1 MAKTLMI
8 SNSVYDELKKL
19 KGEEDKSFSEV
30 IIELISNRRQKTGYD
45 LKKHFGV
52 LKGDKEY
59 GKIQKELKAGW
70 NKWTKR
76 YA

>member
-1 MAKTLMI
+1 MAKTLMV
-8 SNSVYDELKKL
+8 SNEAYEELKKL
-19 KGEEDKSFSEV
+19 KEDKSFSEV
-30 IIELISNRRQKTGYD
+30 IIHLIKERKQKTGYD

-59 GKIQKELKAGW
+59 DILKKEIKAGW
-70 NKWTKR
+70 RKWQRR